1 MNKDLFFMQE
11 ALDEAKKGLAKG
23 EVPVGAVLTFNNEII
38 AKGHNSPISS
48 NDPSCHAEVNTIR
61 EAASILKNYR
71 LEKTSLYVTLEPC
84 SMCCGL
90 LIHSRI
96 ENLIFAALDP
106 KSGAVMSN
114 ASLLDASFIN
124 HKVNYSQGPLASQS
138 SELLKSFFRARRS

>member
-1 MNKDLFFMQE
+1 MNKDLLFMQE

-61 EAASILKNYR
+61 EAANILKNYR

-84 SMCCGL
+84 AMCCGL

-124 HKVNYSQGPLASQS
+124 HKVNYSQGPLATQS
-138 SELLKSFFRARRS
+138 SELLKSFFRSRRL

>member
-1 MNKDLFFMQE
+1 MNKDLLFMQE

-61 EAASILKNYR
+61 EAANILKNYR

-84 SMCCGL
+84 AMCCGL

-138 SELLKSFFRARRS
+138 SEFLKSFFRARRL

>member
-106 KSGAVMSN
+106 KSGAVKSN
-114 ASLLDASFIN
+114 ASLLDADFIN
-124 HKVNYSQGPLASQS
+124 HKVHYSQGPLENQS

>member
-1 MNKDLFFMQE
+1 MNKDFLFMQE

-61 EAASILKNYR
+61 EAANILKNYR

-84 SMCCGL
+84 AMCCGL

-124 HKVNYSQGPLASQS
+124 HKVNYSQGPLATQS
-138 SELLKSFFRARRS
+138 SELLKSFFRARRL

>member
-1 MNKDLFFMQE
+1 MQE
-11 ALDEAKKGLAKG
+11 ALDEAKKGLVKG

-124 HKVNYSQGPLASQS
+124 HKVNYSQGPLATQS
-138 SELLKSFFRARRS
+138 SELLKSFFQARRS

>member
-1 MNKDLFFMQE
+1 MNKDLLFMQE

-48 NDPSCHAEVNTIR
+48 NDPSCHAEVNAIR
-61 EAASILKNYR
+61 EAANILKNYR

-84 SMCCGL
+84 AMCCGL

-106 KSGAVMSN
+106 KSGAVKSN
-114 ASLLDASFIN
+114 ASLLDADFIN
-124 HKVNYSQGPLASQS
+124 HKVNYSQGPLENQS
-138 SELLKSFFRARRS
+138 SELLKSFFRARRL

>member
-114 ASLLDASFIN
+114 ASLLDADFIN

>member
-1 MNKDLFFMQE
+1 MNKDLLFMQE

-48 NDPSCHAEVNTIR
+48 NDPSCHTEVNTIR
-61 EAASILKNYR
+61 EAANILKNYR

-84 SMCCGL
+84 AMCCGL

-124 HKVNYSQGPLASQS
+124 HKVNYSQGPLATQS
-138 SELLKSFFRARRS
+138 SELLKSFFRARRL

>member
-1 MNKDLFFMQE
+1 MNKDLLFMQE

-61 EAASILKNYR
+61 EAANILKNYR

-84 SMCCGL
+84 AMCCGL

-106 KSGAVMSN
+106 KSGAVKSN
-114 ASLLDASFIN
+114 ASLLDADFIN
-124 HKVNYSQGPLASQS
+124 HKVHYSQGPLENQS
-138 SELLKSFFRARRS
+138 SELLKSFFRARRL

>member
-1 MNKDLFFMQE
+1 MNKDLLFMQE

-61 EAASILKNYR
+61 EAANILKNYR

-84 SMCCGL
+84 AMCCGL

-138 SELLKSFFRARRS
+138 SELLKSFFRARCL

>member
-1 MNKDLFFMQE
+1 MKE

-38 AKGHNSPISS
+38 AKGDNSPISS
-48 NDPSCHAEVNTIR
+48 NDRSCHAEVNTIR
-61 EAASILKNYR
+61 EAARVFKNYR

-84 SMCCGL
+84 AMCCGL

-138 SELLKSFFRARRS
+138 SELLKSFFRARRL

>member
-48 NDPSCHAEVNTIR
+48 NDPSCHAEVNAIR
-61 EAASILKNYR
+61 EAANILKNYR

-84 SMCCGL
+84 AMCCGL

-106 KSGAVMSN
+106 KSGAVKSN
-114 ASLLDASFIN
+114 ASLLDADFIN
-124 HKVNYSQGPLASQS
+124 HKVHYSQGPLENQS
-138 SELLKSFFRARRS
+138 SELLKSFFRARRL

>member
-1 MNKDLFFMQE
+1 MNKDLLFMQE

-61 EAASILKNYR
+61 EAANILKNYR

-84 SMCCGL
+84 AMCCGL

-96 ENLIFAALDP
+96 ENLIFAPLDP

-114 ASLLDASFIN
+114 ACLLDASFIN
-124 HKVNYSQGPLASQS
+124 HKVNYSQGPLATQS
-138 SELLKSFFRARRS
+138 SELLKSFFRARRL

>member
-1 MNKDLFFMQE
+1 MNRDLFFMQE
-11 ALDEAKKGLAKG
+11 ALEEAKKGLAEG
-23 EVPVGAVLTFNNEII
+23 EVPVGAVLTYKNKII
-38 AKGHNSPISS
+38 AKGHNTPISS

-61 EAASILKNYR
+61 EAAQVLENYR

-84 SMCCGL
+84 AMCCGL

-106 KSGAVMSN
+106 KSGTVISN
-114 ASLLDASFIN
+114 ANLLDVEFIN
-124 HKVNYSQGPLASQS
+124 HKVNYSQGPLEQQS

>member
-114 ASLLDASFIN
+114 ASLLDADFIN
-124 HKVNYSQGPLASQS
+124 HKVNYSQGPLARQS